1 MKINEYQE
9 YVRQGASE
17 KYKDLGFCALAL
29 VGEVG
34 EVCDV
39 IKKHNIYTDRTD
51 EYKIKLKD
59 ELGDVL
65 WQYTALV
72 NSIGLTFDEIIDYN
86 VEKLNAR
93 HGGIK
98 LDKTGGKR

>member
-1 MKINEYQE
+1 MDIKDYQNYVNE
-9 YVRQGASE
+9 GASV
-17 KYKDLGFCALAL
+17 KYNDLKFCALAM

-39 IKKHNIYTDRTD
+39 IKKAGIYTEQNVDVK
-51 EYKIKLKD
+51 EKIKD

-72 NSIGLTFDEIIDYN
+72 NTVGLTFEEIINYN
-86 VEKLNAR
+86 VDKLNKR
-93 HGGIK
+93 HGDAK
-98 LDKTGGKR
+98 LDLTGGKR